1 MKLLLVGG
9 TGVLSGAVTKEA
21 LSRGFSVTMINRG
34 NRKNRIPQN
43 AILIKADHKDYDKIQ
58 SCIFGKQYD
67 AVIDFLCESV
77 DDTEKSFRFYSSFT
91 NQYIYISSAAVV
103 DTRVGGI
110 LNEESPKP
118 LPIWDYS
125 VNKWES
131 EKKIEELSR
140 VLNCRYTI
148 VRPCV
153 TYDDTRIPYGISPRY
168 GFHWTLIERA
178 KKGKPIITWNNGRN
192 RCNMTRV
199 EDFAKGFV
207 GLIGNSKS
215 FDEAI
220 NVCGKETPSF
230 SDVLSSLE
238 NIIKIK
244 IPTLDIP
251 SAFFAKHLPER
262 SGEIL
267 GGRSFDACHSN
278 EKLLQIVPDLQFDY
292 LLNSGLKKT
301 IDAYINNSYQKGID
315 WAFDGD
321 MDRIIS
327 KWCKKNGL
335 KKESYKIGFID
346 YLGNATELDKR
357 EYLRHYR
364 LESFPYQQLFYLK
377 RIISFIKRRI
387 VHGVK

>member
-1 MKLLLVGG
+1 MELLLVGG

-43 AILIKADHKDYDKIQ
+43 AIFIKANHKDYDKIQ
-58 SCIFGKQYD
+58 SCIFGKHYD
-67 AVIDFLCESV
+67 AVIDFLCESEK
-77 DDTEKSFRFYSSFT
+77 DTENSFRFYSSHT
-91 NQYIYISSAAVV
+91 NQYFFISSTAVI
-103 DTRVGGI
+103 DTRVGG
-110 LNEESPKP
+110 LLSENSPKP
-118 LPIWDYS
+118 LPFWEYS

-131 EKKIEELSR
+131 EKKIVELSKELKT
-140 VLNCRYTI
+140 VYTI

-153 TYDDTRIPYGISPRY
+153 TYDDTRIPYGITPKY
-168 GFHWTLIERA
+168 GYHWTMLERA

-192 RCNMTRV
+192 CCNMTRV
-199 EDFAKGFV
+199 EDFAKGVV
-207 GLIGNSKS
+207 GLIGNTRAYN
-215 FDEAI
+215 EAI
-220 NVCGKETPSF
+220 NVCGVETPSF
-230 SDVLSSLE
+230 SMVLSCLE
-238 NIIKIK
+238 KFTGIT
-244 IPTLDIP
+244 IPTIDIP
-251 SAFFAKHLPER
+251 SSFFAKHLPER

-267 GGRSFDACHSN
+267 GGRSIDACHSN
-278 EKLLQIVPDLQFDY
+278 EKLLKIVPDLQFDY

-315 WAFDGD
+315 WGFDGD
-321 MDRIIS
+321 MDRVIS

-335 KKESYKIGFID
+335 KKESYNIGFID
-346 YLGNATELDKR
+346 YLGNATDLDKR

-377 RIISFIKRRI
+377 RIVSFIKRRI